1 MNYFTFIGNRKK
13 KKIEAKICGKQNDMN
28 LTLTVQ
34 KDTNQVIWNC
44 DESVEKLL
52 DEFEFESVC

>member
-1 MNYFTFIGNRKK
+1 MNYFTFIGNREEKNL
-13 KKIEAKICGKQNDMN
+13 EAKICGKQNDMN